1 MGKKR
6 VRCTFLV
13 RYIVNLSISWV
24 GDWVNK
30 AVMKLIE
37 LELSP
42 RFLMTL
48 LAITCLVGCGG
59 TGSSSTPDDEVQPL
73 QTKTELGK
81 SLFFDKSLSFDRTQS
96 CATCHNPEKSFV
108 DSRSNNSTLGSFP
121 AAGSLGDD
129 QSSIGDR
136 NAPTVTYAAFST
148 KFKHGTRERAAS
160 QKTSSIGDY
169 EGFLGGQFL
178 DGRAANLQAQAGG
191 PPLNPVEM
199 NMPSKAAVVD
209 RLFENSQYVTAFENL
224 YGVEIFNDTEAA
236 YAAMTES
243 IAAFE
248 SKAKETFYPFDSK
261 YDRFLAGDY
270 TYSPISKA
278 SLGKAR
284 FFSSD
289 LTCAACH
296 QLRELGNKG
305 EVFSS
310 FEYHNIG
317 VPVNA
322 KLREANGVTTL
333 DNGLFNNPAVNKD
346 ENQKGKFKTPILR
359 NIAVTAPYMHNGI
372 FNELETVIHFYQHA
386 KEKALNIKTGA
397 AIKLVNNPETD
408 LPWGDAEINQN
419 IEHDLLGGNDIDLD
433 GSEVEAMVCFLM
445 SLTDARYEHLLDPE
459 KVKNCGL

>member
-1 MGKKR
+1 
-6 VRCTFLV
+6 
-13 RYIVNLSISWV
+13 
-24 GDWVNK
+24 
-30 AVMKLIE
+30 MKVVE
-37 LELSP
+37 LRLSP
-42 RFLMTL
+42 RFVMIL
-48 LAITCLVGCGG
+48 LAVSMLAGCGG
-59 TGSSSTPDDEVQPL
+59 SGSSTSGDEVQPL
-73 QTKTELGK
+73 QTKAALGE
-81 SLFFDKSLSFDRTQS
+81 SLFFDKNLSLNRNQS
-96 CATCHNPEKSFV
+96 CATCHNPAKGFV
-108 DSRSNNSTLGSFP
+108 DIRPNNSVTGSLP
-121 AAGSLGDD
+121 GAGSLGDD
-129 QSSIGDR
+129 QISIGDR
-136 NAPTVTYAAFST
+136 NAPTAAYAAFSP
-148 KFKHGTRERAAS
+148 KFFKGTRARAAS
-160 QKTSSIGDY
+160 QQTSGISDY
-169 EGFLGGQFL
+169 QGFLGGQFL
-178 DGRAANLQAQAGG
+178 DGRAPNLQAQAGG

-224 YGVEIFNDTEAA
+224 YGVEIFNDTEVA

-248 SKAKETFYPFDSK
+248 SKAKEIFYPFDSK

-270 TYSPISKA
+270 TYSPVSKA

-322 KLREANGVTTL
+322 KLREANGVTIL

-397 AIKLVNNPETD
+397 PIKLINNPETG

-433 GSEVEAMVCFLM
+433 DSEVEAMVCFLM
-445 SLTDARYEHLLDPE
+445 SLTDARYEHLLDAE

>member
-1 MGKKR
+1 MK
-6 VRCTFLV
+6 
-13 RYIVNLSISWV
+13 
-24 GDWVNK
+24 K
-30 AVMKLIE
+30 AVAGLV
-37 LELSP
+37 LSG
-42 RFLMTL
+42 FVSILV
-48 LAITCLVGCGG
+48 VGCGG
-59 TGSSSTPDDEVQPL
+59 SSSSSHEEQPKE
-73 QTKTELGK
+73 TVIAACRDFIGTDAEAITHIKMKAVLGK
-81 SLFFDKSLSFDRTQS
+81 QLFHDKNLSLEMNQS
-96 CATCHNPEKSFV
+96 CASCHSPGRGFIDDRVN
-108 DSRSNNSTLGSFP
+108 DASREGIAP
-121 AAGSLGDD
+121 AGSLGDNLV
-129 QSSIGDR
+129 SIGDR
-136 NAPTVTYAAFST
+136 NAPTAAYAAFSPH
-148 KFKHGTRERAAS
+148 FKCGTRSRVAS
-160 QKTSSIGDY
+160 QKTSGIADY
-169 EGFLGGQFL
+169 EGFLGGQFW
-178 DGRAANLQAQAGG
+178 DGREPNLKGQAGG
-191 PPLNPVEM
+191 PPINPGEM
-199 NMPSKAAVVD
+199 NMPSKAAVVA
-209 RLFENSQYVTAFENL
+209 RLKTNYQEKFQEL
-224 YGVEIFNDTEAA
+224 YSVDIFDNDDAV
-236 YAAMTES
+236 YAAMSES

-248 SKAKETFYPFDSK
+248 TSDKEEFYPFDSK
-261 YDRFLAGDY
+261 YDRSLSGDY
-270 TYSPISKA
+270 TFSPSSKA

>member
-1 MGKKR
+1 M
-6 VRCTFLV
+6 
-13 RYIVNLSISWV
+13 
-24 GDWVNK
+24 
-30 AVMKLIE
+30 MKLVE

-42 RFLMTL
+42 RFSIVL
-48 LAITCLVGCGG
+48 LAISLLAGCGG
-59 TGSSSTPDDEVQPL
+59 SSDSNKEVAAGVCNDFSA
-73 QTKTELGK
+73 TKKETISNLSEKAVLGK
-81 SLFFDKSLSFDRTQS
+81 VLFHDQDLSFDRTQS
-96 CATCHNPEKSFV
+96 CASCHNPANGFV
-108 DSRSNNSTLGSFP
+108 DTRSNISTLGNFP
-121 AAGSLGDD
+121 PAGSLGDD

-136 NAPTVTYAAFST
+136 NAPTASYAAFSPH
-148 KFKHGTRERAAS
+148 FGCGTRARAAS
-160 QKTSSIGDY
+160 QQTSGIGDY
-169 EGFLGGQFL
+169 EGFLGGQFW
-178 DGRAANLQAQAGG
+178 DGRAADLQAQAGG

-209 RLFENSQYVTAFENL
+209 RLQEKSEYVTAFQNL
-224 YGVEIFNDTEAA
+224 YGVEVFNDTDVA

-261 YDRFLAGDY
+261 YDRSLAGDY

-278 SLGKAR
+278 SLGKVL

-289 LTCAACH
+289 FTCAACH

-317 VPVNA
+317 VPVNT
-322 KLREANGVTTL
+322 KLREANGVTAL
-333 DNGLFNNPAVNKD
+333 DNGLFNNPAVKS
-346 ENQKGKFKTPILR
+346 EAEKGKFKVPTLR

-386 KEKALNIKTGA
+386 KERALHEKNGSVVS
-397 AIKLVNNPETD
+397 LVNNPETR

-419 IEHDLLGGNDIDLD
+419 IEHDLLGKNQINLD
-433 GSEVEAMVCFLM
+433 ENEVEAMVCFLM

-459 KVKNCGL
+459 KVTSCGL